1 MGMKKILLIQQD
13 RCIQERLILELLG
26 LEHVELLVAYSL
38 EEADKVLQEQEDFF
52 ALVLD
57 ITQFSNDA
65 EQIYDFVQRHQRPT
79 FVMTPHHD
87 STLTRIMQS
96 RYAFDYV
103 IKESVES
110 LRYSIKTLHRLV
122 KNDQTKV
129 LVVDDSDSDRKMM
142 SMIVKEQS
150 YQCYEARD
158 GNEALEILKQEPKI
172 KIIIADIHM
181 PNMGGIEL
189 LKYVRGRKLQ
199 NELAIMGVSSD
210 KQSLLRY
217 MKLGANEFMLKPFEK
232 DEFMARLN
240 RLSETY
246 EQIKELEELSSR
258 DYLTRL
264 RSRKYFMQ
272 EATPYIHQA
281 FSQQKLFALAMIDI
295 DNFKYIN
302 DTYGH
307 IIGDQVLQRL
317 AQILHGHFKG
327 ADIVARYGGEE
338 FCVLLR
344 DIDTKSAHAVMEN
357 LRKKVEEAV
366 VRIVSVP
373 HSFVVRFTIST
384 GLNTQRNS
392 NIMVMLEEADT
403 LLYKAKKE
411 GKNRVCINALEEG
424 LVS

>member
-1 MGMKKILLIQQD
+1 MKKIVLIQHNQ
-13 RCIQERLILELLG
+13 CLQEKLILELVALDNI
-26 LEHVELLVAYSL
+26 ELLVAQSMQ
-38 EEADKVLQEQEDFF
+38 EASKLLQEEDFF
-52 ALVLD
+52 AMILD
-57 ITQFSNDA
+57 ITGLEQDA
-65 EQIYDFVQRHQRPT
+65 KMLYAFVQEHQTPT
-79 FVMTPHHD
+79 FIMSAHHD
-87 STLTRIMQS
+87 KVLEQVMQS

-129 LVVDDSDSDRKMM
+129 LVVDDSDSDRKLM

-189 LKYVRGRKLQ
+189 LKYVRSRKLQ

-210 KQSLLRY
+210 KESLLRY
-217 MKLGANEFMLKPFEK
+217 MKLGANEFMLKPFAK
-232 DEFMARLN
+232 DEFMTRLN

-281 FSQQKLFALAMIDI
+281 FAQQKLFALAMIDI

-307 IIGDQVLQRL
+307 IVGDQVLQRL

-344 DIDTKSAHAVMEN
+344 DIDAKSAHAVMDN
-357 LRKKVEEAV
+357 LRKKVQEEV

-373 HSFVVRFTIST
+373 HSFVVRFTISI
-384 GLNTQRNS
+384 GLSTQKTS
-392 NIMVMLEEADT
+392 NIMTMLEGADI

-411 GKNRVCINALEEG
+411 GKNRVCINALEER